1 MDNEV
6 LMWHRKFKRTLRN
19 TTNFS
24 EFNVRGLDGERME
37 NRSDLLAQIVEA
49 MQEEHKAEEIV
60 NSMWLQ
66 KQLLTLEEEHA
77 VILYQ
82 YYYNDKTQEQIG
94 KMLGYQQSYISRK
107 LRLIVKELTQLYKQD
122 AGILS
127 AASF

>member
-6 LMWHRKFKRTLRN
+6 LMWHRKFKRTLQN

-24 EFNVRGLDGERME
+24 EFNVRGLHGERME
-37 NRSDLLAQIVEA
+37 NRSDLLAKIVEA

-94 KMLGYQQSYISRK
+94 EMLGYQQSYISRK